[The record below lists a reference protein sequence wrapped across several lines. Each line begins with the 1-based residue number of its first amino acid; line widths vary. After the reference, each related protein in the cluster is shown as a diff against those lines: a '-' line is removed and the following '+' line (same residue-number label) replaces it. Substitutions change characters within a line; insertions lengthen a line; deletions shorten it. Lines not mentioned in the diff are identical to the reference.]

1 MNFICTNF
9 CLVSRG
15 GPRGNTPPSR
25 EGGAY
30 SRPQSQSKPYDP
42 QSRCPICKG
51 EFPQSVLQYHVN
63 KCYANKAQGGGASG
77 GGGGGNAAAPLMA
90 DHSMPPLDPMTNNGQ
105 NMMQQ
110 QMTDQNGNPL
120 PWKDRERV
128 VDREY
133 EREVASRGSFYDG
146 FGRPGCGAP
155 ARNRNGEIVTNVRGN
170 LDNMDS
176 QACFSVYCSFSSLL
190 LYFS

>member
-1 MNFICTNF
+1 M
-9 CLVSRG
+9 SRG
-15 GPRGNTPPSR
+15 GPRGNTPQSR

-63 KCYANKAQGGGASG
+63 KCYAQKQ
-77 GGGGGNAAAPLMA
+77 GGGGGNPGGPLMG

-190 LYFS
+190 LLYFS